1 MLSLYEIS
9 VERDALVRKK
19 EGHIETETK
28 IVEITNKELINRFN
42 KEEYFNPMTNL
53 LTEIL
58 RVSDATW
65 VS

>member
-9 VERDALVRKK
+9 ISRDALVRKK

-28 IVEITNKELINRFN
+28 IVETTDNDLIDRFN
-42 KEEYFNPMTNL
+42 KEEYFNPVTNL

-58 RVSDATW
+58 RVSDAAW

>member
-1 MLSLYEIS
+1 M
-9 VERDALVRKK
+9 VRKK
-19 EGHIETETK
+19 EGHIERK
-28 IVEITNKELINRFN
+28 IVEITDKELIDGFN

-58 RVSDATW
+58 RVSDAAW

>member
-19 EGHIETETK
+19 EGHIERRT
-28 IVEITNKELINRFN
+28 IEITDKEIIDEYNKED
-42 KEEYFNPMTNL
+42 YYTPMINL
-53 LTEIL
+53 LTDIL
-58 RVSDATW
+58 RVSDAAW

>member
-19 EGHIETETK
+19 EGHIERK
-28 IVEITNKELINRFN
+28 IIEKEDKELINN
-42 KEEYFNPMTNL
+42 KENKEDYYTPMTNL
-53 LTEIL
+53 LTDIL
-58 RVSDATW
+58 RVSDAAL

>member
-28 IVEITNKELINRFN
+28 IVEITNKELINRFS

>member
-19 EGHIETETK
+19 EGHIERK
-28 IVEITNKELINRFN
+28 IVEITDKELIDRFN

-53 LTEIL
+53 LTEML
-58 RVSDATW
+58 RVSDAAG